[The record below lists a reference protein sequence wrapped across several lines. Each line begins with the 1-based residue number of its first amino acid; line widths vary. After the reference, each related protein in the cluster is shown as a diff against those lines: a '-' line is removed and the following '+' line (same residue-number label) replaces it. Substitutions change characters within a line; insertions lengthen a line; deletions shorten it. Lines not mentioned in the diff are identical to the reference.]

1 MSEDPFIV
9 VLTLAPAFVIIS
21 LVSSRVIY
29 MRRLK
34 VLRPL
39 FMILLAPGVIA
50 HEISHYLMC
59 RALGVRVQ
67 KLQLLTV
74 EKNWHLNGS
83 VVPDQIQDSFLKP
96 FLIATAPA
104 LINTI
109 LACLL
114 ILVAPPL
121 TEIWTSFL
129 VSWLVASLILGCGP
143 SSDDLA
149 FALRPIT
156 KYPKSTLKELGFLII
171 GILAGFALYRVCLLT
186 TGVELPPFMVA
197 IFSFLTIVLAY
208 LVLREE

>member
-1 MSEDPFIV
+1 VSEDPFIV

-21 LVSSRVIY
+21 LVSSRIIY

-39 FMILLAPGVIA
+39 FMILLAPGIVA

-74 EKNWHLNGS
+74 EKNWQLNGS
-83 VVPDQIQDSFLKP
+83 VVPDQIQNSFFKP
-96 FLIATAPA
+96 FLIATAPS

-114 ILVAPPL
+114 ILIAPSF
-121 TEIWTSFL
+121 TEEWISIL
-129 VSWLVASLILGCGP
+129 ASWLVASLILGCGP
-143 SSDDLA
+143 SRSDLA

-156 KYPKSTLKELGFLII
+156 EYPKSTLKELGFLVI
-171 GILAGFALYRVCLLT
+171 GILAGLMIYKISLLT
-186 TGVELPPFMVA
+186 IGVDLPPFMVA
-197 IFSFLTIVLAY
+197 IFSFLTIVLAC